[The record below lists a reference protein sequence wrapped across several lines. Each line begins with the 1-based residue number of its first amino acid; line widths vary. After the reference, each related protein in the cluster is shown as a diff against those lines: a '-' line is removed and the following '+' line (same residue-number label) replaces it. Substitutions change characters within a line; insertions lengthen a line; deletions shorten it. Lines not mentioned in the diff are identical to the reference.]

1 MNPIA
6 AGLTGL
12 AMILACVAA
21 LVRGRVIHGVSRPQ
35 NTTIS
40 EALTYRPQFST
51 AILALATLLSWGTW
65 GLNLAIVLIVRNGVF
80 RAGGSVAGV
89 SRSSTSFRFQWGGVM
104 PLSLIA
110 AVSNSSDNIYRI
122 G

>member
-40 EALTYRPQFST
+40 EALTYRLQFST
-51 AILALATLLSWGTW
+51 AILALATLLTWGTW

-110 AVSNSSDNIYRI
+110 AVSN
-122 G
+122 